1 MIQLQPPSL
10 RVIVLVIIII
20 LNDYIKFSIANKLW
34 GFAGRSPGFYQG
46 IPHVAFHVKLFDDFK
61 ISSV

>member
-1 MIQLQPPSL
+1 
-10 RVIVLVIIII
+10 VIIIII

-34 GFAGRSPGFYQG
+34 GLAGRSPGFYQG